1 MTKAESEL
9 EIVSQAL
16 KDEREGVLAAMA
28 KNLKKGVVGV
38 TQGVAGVTQ
47 GVTQGVAGVT
57 QGVAQ
62 GVAGMTSLAGA
73 GSTDEDLEEDM
84 RKVSPGRERSYEKG
98 RR

>member
-1 MTKAESEL
+1 MSKAKSDL
-9 EIVSQAL
+9 ATVTQAL

-47 GVTQGVAGVT
+47 GVTQGVA
-57 QGVAQ
+57 Q

-73 GSTDEDLEEDM
+73 GSADEELEEDM
-84 RKVSPGRERSYEKG
+84 RRVRG
-98 RR
+98 